1 MIEIT
6 VLSFLAE
13 RIPVPVYAEFPE
25 KNPERFVVL
34 RKAGS
39 GRENMLDSA
48 MFVADSY
55 AESNLEAAKLNE
67 HVKEALDALPEIND
81 VSGSHRAGD
90 YPAFDT
96 KNKRYRYQAVYNIT
110 HY

>member
-6 VLSFLAE
+6 VMSFLSK
-13 RIPVPVYAEFPE
+13 RLPVPVYPE
-25 KNPERFVVL
+25 YPSNPPERFVVL
-34 RKAGS
+34 RKADS
-39 GRENMLDSA
+39 SRENLLDSA

-55 AESNLEAAKLNE
+55 AEPLLKAAKINE
-67 HVKEALDALPEIND
+67 QVKAALDALPEINA
-81 VSGSHRAGD
+81 VSSSRLAGD

-96 KNKRYRYQAVYNIT
+96 KNKRHRYQAVYNIT